1 MSTDIKIEEKTSIK
15 VSEPKRWKVI
25 ILNDDHTPIDFVI
38 AMLIE
43 VFKHTMDSATTVTM
57 QVHET
62 GSGIAGFYDFEIAEV
77 KAVEATKM
85 ARENGFPLQIKIAQ
99 DD

>member
-1 MSTDIKIEEKTSIK
+1 MSTDVKVEEKVSIK

-43 VFKHTMDSATTVTM
+43 IFKHTMDSATTVTL

-62 GSGIAGFYDFEIAEV
+62 GSGIAGFYDFEIAET

-85 ARENGFPLQIKIAQ
+85 SRENGFPLQIKIEEE
-99 DD
+99 